1 MELKHILRHTAMAA
15 LLAATLGAVVPS
27 AAAQQG
33 KTFRWAYQGDMM
45 SLDPMSLN
53 ETFTLGLQSWFY
65 ETLTAYDKDLKL
77 VPRLATKWENPEPTK
92 WIFHLREGVTFHDG
106 SPFTADDVIFSWKRS
121 LTEGSDMKG
130 YGAKASDIRKIDDH
144 TVEVTTPQ
152 PNPILPRDWIFLYIM
167 SKSWAEK
174 HDTTEAANVKGGA
187 SNYAAM
193 HENGTGPFT
202 IVDRQPDVKTTL
214 KRYDGYWDKDMPSN
228 VTDIVFQPISQEA
241 TRVAALISGE
251 MDLVMPVPVQDW
263 PRLEN
268 EPNAAVLN
276 EPEARAVFIGMDQHR
291 DELLFSSVKG
301 KNPFK
306 DKRVRE
312 AVVLAVD
319 TDVINKKIMR
329 GAANPLGTVMAD
341 KINGYD
347 ESFGKPYKPDVAKAK
362 KLLADAGYPDGFSVQ
377 LDCPNDRYVND
388 EKICQAVASM
398 LARVGIKIDLLA
410 QTKSKYFAK
419 ILLQAGNN
427 TSMYM
432 LGWTPSS
439 IDAANVLKNLVACRD
454 SKTASGQFNLG
465 GYCNKEIDVLLA
477 RIEVE
482 TDQVKRN
489 QMIKEA
495 FTMLRN
501 DYGYLPLHQQPMSW
515 GVRKG
520 IKVAQRADDV
530 LDIRNVV
537 MP

>member
-1 MELKHILRHTAMAA
+1 MKLSRILRHTAV
-15 LLAATLGAVVPS
+15 AATLALSLGLGQTADVQ
-27 AAAQQG
+27 A
-33 KTFRWAYQGDMM
+33 KTLKWAYQGDMM

-53 ETFTLGLQSWFY
+53 ETFTLGFQGWFY

-77 VPRLATKWENPEPTK
+77 VPQLAERWENPEPTK
-92 WIFHLREGVTFHDG
+92 WIFHLRKGVKFHDG

-121 LTEGSDMKG
+121 LTPGSDMKG
-130 YGAKASDIRKIDDH
+130 YGAKAAEINKIDDH
-144 TVEVTTPQ
+144 TVEVITPT
-152 PNPILPRDWIFLYIM
+152 PNPILPRDWTFLYIM

-174 HDTTEAANVKGGA
+174 HNTTEATNVKGGE
-187 SNYAAM
+187 SNYANL
-193 HENGTGPFT
+193 HENGTGPFMV
-202 IVDRQPDVKTTL
+202 VDRAPDVKTTL
-214 KRYDGYWDKDMPSN
+214 KRFDDYWNKDMPTN
-228 VTDIVFQPISQEA
+228 VTEVVFQPISQES

-263 PRLEN
+263 PRLES
-268 EPNAAVLN
+268 EPNVEVLN

-291 DELLFSSVKG
+291 DELLFSDVKG

-306 DKRVRE
+306 DKRVRQ
-312 AVVLAVD
+312 AIDLTVD
-319 TDVINKKIMR
+319 TKLINEKIMR
-329 GAANPLGTVMAD
+329 GAAKPLGTLIAD

-347 ESFGKPYKPDVAKAK
+347 ESFGAPYETDIEKAK

-388 EKICQAVASM
+388 EKVCQAVASM
-398 LARVGIKIDLLA
+398 LARIGIKIDLLA

-419 ILLQAGNN
+419 VLLQAGNN
-427 TSMYM
+427 TSMYL

-439 IDAANVLKNLVACRD
+439 IDAANALTNLVACRD
-454 SKTASGQFNLG
+454 TKAGQGQFNLG
-465 GYCNKEIDVLLA
+465 GYCNKEIDALTA
-477 RIEVE
+477 KIEVE
-482 TDQVKRN
+482 TDQAKRN
-489 QMIKEA
+489 NMIKEA